1 MIGTHAGFF
10 VEHWQTMLAASAAGI
25 GLALAYLATEYLV
38 LPAWR
43 LRAARRRGPYA
54 VGGLIARER
63 RRLRRL
69 EDDAA
74 VREEHDHP
82 DAKAWRE
89 ETELRRLVVA
99 MLERANGV
107 R

>member
-1 MIGTHAGFF
+1 
-10 VEHWQTMLAASAAGI
+10 MLAASAAGI

-63 RRLRRL
+63 RRLGRL
-69 EDDAA
+69 EDAA

-82 DAKAWRE
+82 DAKALRE
-89 ETELRRLVVA
+89 EAELRRLVVA